1 MTKLGKLWT
10 GAVAYVSLLVGA
22 GLSVAGNLADT
33 YRTRGADVDNLDR
46 VMAAG
51 WPILVLLAI
60 EMFVSPR
67 WSPRRMFQVWR
78 WVGCLAVGGMA
89 MVVSWTHLHDLM
101 TARSQLPVVA
111 IVGPLAIDGMAIMAT
126 GLILST
132 RVRMTADTAATDEH
146 ATAVTA
152 DTTATDE
159 RTTADTVVSAVMD
172 APSPDRD
179 GHPVG
184 HDRWGDLVR
193 GVESGVHADM
203 TPMSINDLNDWVA
216 GQERAHAD
224 IADALATEAQQHLAA
239 VTADTL
245 PQRIR
250 ATRSVPQEFA
260 DMVAAW
266 DPAQLDRADLVEL
279 TAAWFGKSPR
289 TARRWLAAALNEPIS
304 SPPEKS

>member
-1 MTKLGKLWT
+1 
-10 GAVAYVSLLVGA
+10 
-22 GLSVAGNLADT
+22 
-33 YRTRGADVDNLDR
+33 
-46 VMAAG
+46 
-51 WPILVLLAI
+51 
-60 EMFVSPR
+60 
-67 WSPRRMFQVWR
+67 
-78 WVGCLAVGGMA
+78 MA

-132 RVRMTADTAATDEH
+132 RVRMTADTTATDEH
-146 ATAVTA
+146 TTAVA
-152 DTTATDE
+152 MDTTATDE
-159 RTTADTVVSAVMD
+159 RTTADTVTTADMD
-172 APSPDRD
+172 TPSPDRD

-216 GQERAHAD
+216 GKERAHAD
-224 IADALATEAQQHLAA
+224 IADTLATEAQQHLAA